1 MIRTMAALGAAGLAL
16 LLLAANAEAQAP
28 TAGDAIFG
36 VIRPYLVELAG
47 VFVAALAAWL
57 FKLLREKLGIDIE
70 AKHRDALQAALTN
83 AAGLVINRAGGLAGA
98 LALPNSNPIVQQ
110 GVSYVIE
117 ATPDALRHFGIT
129 PEEARRVLTEKLEA
143 KIGVL
148 ISTGA
153 AAKA

>member
-1 MIRTMAALGAAGLAL
+1 MIRFAALGACCL
-16 LLLAANAEAQAP
+16 LLIVLGAHAEAQ
-28 TAGDAIFG
+28 TVTTGESLFG
-36 VIRPYLVELAG
+36 VFKPYLTELAS

-57 FKLLREKLGIDIE
+57 FKLIREKLGIDIE

-98 LALPNSNPIVQQ
+98 LALPNANPLVQQ
-110 GVSYVIE
+110 GVSYVIDS
-117 ATPDALRHFGIT
+117 APDALRHFGIT
-129 PEEARRVLTEKLEA
+129 PEEARRILTEKLEA